1 MDSGVRRSLAL
12 SRTARFK
19 TDQWTCAEND
29 WPRHHHTCSSPLFL
43 QVKIKIKKKIE
54 AVSKGSQVLDLGG
67 RKSEQIWV
75 SKTAGPGFLLS
86 PGVVWLLACSGSL
99 LPLIPLYP
107 NWRRARAVI
116 QRQRNST
123 ASREQ
128 KTHHHNPPHPLIHPS
143 PHPST
148 PIARTHTLLANKV
161 FRTSG
166 FSVLTF
172 FHLESGILGLG
183 FYPFAWFP
191 AAREAFLCGLLWRW
205 EHLAAELAQTVLHIS
220 RHATPPSP
228 HLPLQ
233 SPAPNP
239 SSLLFVP
246 FLSPAPS
253 LKKLFFPPK
262 HGLLWLAV
270 SSSANVRCRF
280 PVHLHTFLF

>member
-1 MDSGVRRSLAL
+1 M
-12 SRTARFK
+12 
-19 TDQWTCAEND
+19 
-29 WPRHHHTCSSPLFL
+29 
-43 QVKIKIKKKIE
+43 
-54 AVSKGSQVLDLGG
+54 SKGSQVLDLGG

-99 LPLIPLYP
+99 LPLNPLYP

-128 KTHHHNPPHPLIHPS
+128 KTHHHNPPPPRSTRPPPIN
-143 PHPST
+143 PH
-148 PIARTHTLLANKV
+148 RTHTLLANKV

-228 HLPLQ
+228 HLKLQ
-233 SPAPNP
+233 SPAPIP

-253 LKKLFFPPK
+253 LKTFFS
-262 HGLLWLAV
+262 LL
-270 SSSANVRCRF
+270 
-280 PVHLHTFLF
+280 